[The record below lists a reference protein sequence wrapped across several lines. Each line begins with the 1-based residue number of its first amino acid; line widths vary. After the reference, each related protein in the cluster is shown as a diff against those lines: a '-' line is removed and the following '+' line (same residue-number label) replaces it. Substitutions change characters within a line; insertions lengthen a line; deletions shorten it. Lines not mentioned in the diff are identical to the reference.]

1 MRADDGA
8 VGGGGLRVGVAAFG
22 MAAQVFH
29 VPVLGTVPD
38 LALQAVASRR
48 PDAVRIALPDVR
60 IHPEPVSLCQDPDL
74 DIVVIPTP
82 NHTHAPLAEA
92 ALRAGK
98 HVVVDKPFA
107 LDTSEAGRLVS
118 LARDT
123 GRVLSVFHNRR
134 WDGDFLTLRDVIR
147 TGRVGR
153 PVQLESHFDRFRP
166 AVRDRWREQPGPGAG
181 IWYDLGPHLIDQAL
195 QLFGLPRT
203 VSADLAALRD
213 SGTVDD
219 YAHVVLGYDR
229 LRVVLHA
236 TMLAAAEPPRFVLHG
251 TAGSFVIH
259 GLDPQE
265 EALKAGKRPG
275 ESGWGLG
282 APDGI
287 LVKPEGEQSVPRQPG
302 DYRRFYESLRDAI
315 RERREPP
322 VTPEEAVAVMR
333 VMDAARRS
341 SEIGRRMEV
350 ERNDGR
356 WRRKSSRGV
365 LFGGQR
371 RSFTLR

>member
-8 VGGGGLRVGVAAFG
+8 VAAGALRVGVAAFG

-29 VPVLGTVPD
+29 VPVLGTVPG

-48 PDAVRIALPDVR
+48 PDAVRVALPDVR

-134 WDGDFLTLRDVIR
+134 WDGEFLTLRDVIR
-147 TGRVGR
+147 IGRVGR

-195 QLFGLPRT
+195 QLFGPPRT

-315 RERREPP
+315 RQRREPP

-350 ERNDGR
+350 ETG
-356 WRRKSSRGV
+356 
-365 LFGGQR
+365 
-371 RSFTLR
+371 